1 MEENNM
7 TDSKMVGE
15 KIEIGDVVYHVDND
29 RLGYVISI
37 HKKYKHIFVRMDH
50 PIFGVVTQ
58 GWPDYL
64 LTLISKGDFK

>member
-1 MEENNM
+1 M

-15 KIEIGDVVYHVDND
+15 KIEIGDVVYHQDTD
-29 RLGYVISI
+29 CLGYVTNTSQYIYV
-37 HKKYKHIFVRMDH
+37 KMDS
-50 PIFGVVTQ
+50 PYFGVCIQ